1 MRAKTD
7 ILNSNISSPTRKG
20 GGAPD
25 DGSSSLSETQHSAI
39 TCLLEC
45 PSIQEAAERCG
56 VNLQT
61 LQNWLQAPAFA
72 KELNKMRR
80 LHLNQVTTFLQSAA
94 NDAAATLIRLL
105 KCGDPLLELR
115 AAKIIL
121 QVTKESVA
129 TAETQQSA
137 IDQEEAK
144 TQQTEQIV
152 KLEKENKSLLS
163 YQDEVKTIVKELA
176 HGTFRR
182 PDWVTKRAWEQ
193 IIRADYSCAAST

>member
-1 MRAKTD
+1 MRAKSD
-7 ILNSNISSPTRKG
+7 ILDTEN
-20 GGAPD
+20 
-25 DGSSSLSETQHSAI
+25 SSSLSETQHTAI

-45 PSIQEAAERCG
+45 PSIQEAADKCG

-61 LQNWLQAPAFA
+61 LQNWMQTPAFA

-94 NDAAATLIRLL
+94 NDAAATLMRLL

-152 KLEKENKSLLS
+152 KLEEENKSLLS
-163 YQDEVKTIVKELA
+163 NQDDVKAIVKDLA

-193 IIRADYSCAAST
+193 IIRADYAVAAST

>member
-1 MRAKTD
+1 MRAKSD
-7 ILNSNISSPTRKG
+7 ILDTEN
-20 GGAPD
+20 
-25 DGSSSLSETQHSAI
+25 SSSLSETQHTAI

-129 TAETQQSA
+129 TAETQQNA
-137 IDQEEAK
+137 FEQEEAK